1 MSETTLANRL
11 MPRGRLLSPGGA
23 ASIVPLRT
31 LLLIAL
37 IVAAEAV
44 LGFLS
49 PNLLSAASMSN
60 ALRQAT
66 VLWIVT
72 LGATFVITAGE
83 IDLSVAS
90 VVALISTLGAWLIRA
105 GYPIPVMLLATL
117 ATSVLIGAFNGLV
130 TTQLR
135 VPSFLTTLGSLA
147 IVRGIAWAISLQY
160 IPVLNIGFVQFFRLS
175 PLGVPMPIAIAL
187 VLTVLAVVLFHF
199 SKFGVRTRAVGS
211 NEGAS
216 LLAGLNVRRQK
227 FIVMV
232 LGSLMAGVGGL
243 VFMGRTN
250 YGMPGGAA
258 GLELQVIA
266 SVVLGGTRLGGGTGS
281 IVGATLGALL
291 LTAIFFG
298 IASLGLSAPY
308 QDVAR
313 GAAIVLAILLMPR

>member
-1 MSETTLANRL
+1 
-11 MPRGRLLSPGGA
+11 
-23 ASIVPLRT
+23 
-31 LLLIAL
+31 
-37 IVAAEAV
+37 
-44 LGFLS
+44 
-49 PNLLSAASMSN
+49 
-60 ALRQAT
+60 
-66 VLWIVT
+66 
-72 LGATFVITAGE
+72 
-83 IDLSVAS
+83 
-90 VVALISTLGAWLIRA
+90 
-105 GYPIPVMLLATL
+105 LATL

-147 IVRGIAWAISLQY
+147 IVRGIAWGISLQY

-232 LGSLMAGVGGL
+232 LGSLMAGGGGL